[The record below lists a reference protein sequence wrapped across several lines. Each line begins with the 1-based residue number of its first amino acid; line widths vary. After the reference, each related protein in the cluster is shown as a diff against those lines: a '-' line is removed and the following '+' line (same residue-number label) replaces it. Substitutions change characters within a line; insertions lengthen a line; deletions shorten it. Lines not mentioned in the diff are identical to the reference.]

1 MYIKKESPDTLTLKD
16 TINRRLSL
24 GVFCLIVGL
33 AMLLTPTNTQE
44 KVSGVFFILI
54 GICLISFSRSR
65 ITTFDKSTG
74 TLTQTQKGIFRRSK
88 KTIPFADIAH
98 VELRERVT
106 HTRYGT
112 SNLNNIVLVVK
123 DGSDLALDAQH
134 NQTRVIFGKSK
145 LEAEREVAQ
154 KIASFIG
161 VPFKGVVTSG
171 DPQTA
176 LLDQL
181 GG

>member
-1 MYIKKESPDTLTLKD
+1 MYIKVASPNTLVLKD
-16 TINRRLSL
+16 SISRRLL
-24 GVFCLIVGL
+24 FGIFCLIVGL
-33 AMLLTPTNTQE
+33 VLLFTPTNIQE
-44 KVSGVFFILI
+44 KASGAFFILI
-54 GICLISFSRSR
+54 GICLASFSKSR
-65 ITTFDKSTG
+65 VTTFDKSIG
-74 TLTQTQKGIFRRSK
+74 TLTQTQKGLFKKSK
-88 KTIPFADIAH
+88 TTTSLASIDR

-106 HTRYGT
+106 QTRAGT
-112 SNLNNIVLVVK
+112 SNLNNIVLVMK

-161 VPFKGVVTSG
+161 VPFKDVVMSG
-171 DPQTA
+171 DPHTA

-181 GG
+181 AG